1 MGYKARPWFPGAILH
16 ITARGNHRNDIFRD
30 EEDFEVY
37 CAHLEGALKHFKGKF
52 HVYSYCLMDN
62 HIHLLVKTE
71 DMHICNFITRVN
83 SIYANFFNKKYKYVG
98 HLYQDRYFT
107 ELIESDAQLLSAS
120 RYIHLNPIRAR
131 MVKKPEEYQW
141 SSYSMFLGSTRERNV
156 DCEKILKYFGPENNR
171 ENYREFV
178 EAGIKEED
186 KEKVASEES
195 MEVLNR

>member
-1 MGYKARPWFPGAILH
+1 MGYKRRPWFPGAILH
-16 ITARGNHRNDIFRD
+16 VTARGNHRNDIFRD
-30 EEDFEVY
+30 DEDFEVY
-37 CAHLEGALKHFKGKF
+37 CTHIEEALKHFKGKF
-52 HVYSYCLMDN
+52 QLYSYCLMDN

-83 SIYANFFNKKYKYVG
+83 SIYANYFNKKYKYVG

-131 MVKKPEEYQW
+131 MVKKPEDYSW
-141 SSYSMFLGSTRERNV
+141 SSYSMFLGLTRERNV

-178 EAGIKEED
+178 EAGIKDDEREQ
-186 KEKVASEES
+186 ENSG
-195 MEVLNR
+195 